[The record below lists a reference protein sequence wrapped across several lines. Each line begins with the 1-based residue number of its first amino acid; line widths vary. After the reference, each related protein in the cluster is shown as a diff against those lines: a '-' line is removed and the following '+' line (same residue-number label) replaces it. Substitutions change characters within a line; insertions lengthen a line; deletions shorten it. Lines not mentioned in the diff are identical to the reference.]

1 MGHRLS
7 TNWIQTY
14 FKYIPK
20 INQINVLQ
28 NLAGHKC
35 HKLKPS
41 TCLNY
46 GSEVSNSPLSIDL
59 RVFGTTTEP
68 NIKIVSG
75 GSTRVSEIT
84 GTRMKGVC
92 HNLDKWWVRISF
104 SVIQKNYTIS
114 LFRVRRFVWGSD
126 IPGSISDDL
135 GSWFF
140 GVQKKNIGKA
150 ASKSILILHI
160 IDDQMISSYNCFSV
174 CDI

>member
-114 LFRVRRFVWGSD
+114 LFRVRSFG
-126 IPGSISDDL
+126 L
-135 GSWFF
+135 GIRYSGFHFGWF
-140 GVQKKNIGKA
+140 GE
-150 ASKSILILHI
+150 LILWCFFLKKKTTLGKPPAS
-160 IDDQMISSYNCFSV
+160 QSWSCIS
-174 CDI
+174 